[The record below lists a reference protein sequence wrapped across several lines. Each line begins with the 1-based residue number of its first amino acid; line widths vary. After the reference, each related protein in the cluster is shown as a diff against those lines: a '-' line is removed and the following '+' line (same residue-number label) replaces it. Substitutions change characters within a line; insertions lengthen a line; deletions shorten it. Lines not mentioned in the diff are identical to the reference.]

1 MHVCVLG
8 GGDETDGG
16 MKPMH
21 VQLMADAFNRFKR
34 GARMRHFSSFTIFF
48 LSLSG
53 VLSAQK
59 LHTADTRM
67 TGAKSQEEGQEKGVN
82 DRLSIP
88 VLLSTCG
95 YFQLDVD

>member
-1 MHVCVLG
+1 
-8 GGDETDGG
+8 

-21 VQLMADAFNRFKR
+21 GRCFQSVQKR
-34 GARMRHFSSFTIFF
+34 CAHATFFCLHNFF

-88 VLLSTCG
+88 VLLNFHVWLFPTRR
-95 YFQLDVD
+95 

>member
-1 MHVCVLG
+1 MTEYRSVNV
-8 GGDETDGG
+8 EQNNPE
-16 MKPMH
+16 KS
-21 VQLMADAFNRFKR
+21 N
-34 GARMRHFSSFTIFF
+34 SSFTFCS

-95 YFQLDVD
+95 NFQLDVD